1 MTAKGVDVIEV
12 SSKKDLDDFITLPSI
27 IYSQDPLYVPP
38 LIKEMK
44 ELFSLKNPFFLHATA
59 RYFIARKNGKHAGR
73 IIAVINKRHNEFHKE
88 NTGFFS
94 FFESINDQ
102 GIASSLLDTVAR
114 ILKQEG
120 MNILRGPMNFSTNE
134 ECGVLIE
141 GFNQPPLLMT
151 PYNPPYYRDL
161 MEGAGMNK
169 AKDLYAYIY
178 AVPENLPEKI
188 LRVASIAEKRGIHVR
203 PINKK
208 KFQEEMLIFKDV
220 YTSAWE
226 KNWGFIPPT
235 NEEIIVMGNRLKTIV
250 VPDLTLIAEKN
261 NEPVGF
267 MGLLPDF
274 FSVLKHMNGKVNPIT
289 IAKALYYSRKIKDL
303 RLLLLGIKAEYRNK
317 GVDALI
323 FREGFKGVRKGGY
336 RRVEFSW
343 ILEDNIA
350 VQRIVEMFGATL
362 YKKYRIYEKS
372 L

>member
-1 MTAKGVDVIEV
+1 MIDVIEV

-27 IYSQDPLYVPP
+27 IYSQDPLYVPQ
-38 LIKEMK
+38 LIRELK

-59 RYFIARKNGKHAGR
+59 RYFIARKDGKRAGR
-73 IIAVINKRHNEFHKE
+73 IIAIINKRHNEFHNEK
-88 NTGFFS
+88 TGFFG
-94 FFESINDQ
+94 FFESVNDQ
-102 GIASSLLDTVAR
+102 GVASSLLDTVAR
-114 ILKQEG
+114 ILKLEG
-120 MNILRGPMNFSTNE
+120 MSILRGPMNFSTNE
-134 ECGVLIE
+134 ECGFLIE
-141 GFNQPPLLMT
+141 GFDQPPLLMT
-151 PYNPPYYRDL
+151 PYNPPYYRAL

-178 AVPENLPEKI
+178 DVQKNLPEKI

-203 PINKK
+203 QINKK
-208 KFQEEMLIFKDV
+208 KFHEEMLIFKDV

-235 NEEIIVMGNRLKTIV
+235 NEEMLHMGNKLKTIV

-261 NEPVGF
+261 NVPVGF

-274 FSVLKHMNGKVNPIT
+274 FFVLKHMNGKINPIT

-303 RLLLLGIKAEYRNK
+303 RLLLLGIKPEYRNK

-350 VQRIVEMFGATL
+350 VQRLVEMMGATL
-362 YKKYRIYEKS
+362 YKKFRVYEKS